1 MYTNVNELQF
11 MEAFK
16 DMGRMDNF
24 SPEGLRTLYAYLT
37 EMEGTTGEP
46 IELDVIAICC
56 DFSEEPLDDVLK
68 NYGLED
74 VEELDN
80 NTLAIGL
87 ENGNVL
93 YQIF

>member
-1 MYTNVNELQF
+1 MYTNVNEFAF

-16 DMGRMDNF
+16 DMGRLDNF

-37 EMEGTTGEP
+37 EMEDTTGEP

-93 YQIF
+93 YQVF